1 MNSLGKLNVS
11 RVAVQIE
18 NTLALVNINLDFSL
32 WRCAPSPEYHPVGLA
47 LTLKRKHEA
56 EKGEIHRTACKL
68 GFLFHELVP
77 ETPRL
82 FKTFD
87 GPFQPFIG
95 ADCTSIWAAA
105 TSGPSLI
112 GVFLLDCMLAD
123 AWEAKAATSIRVELV
138 EKRIRTVKA
147 DLETSWDASARSWL
161 RRAEASMKFQ
171 HSQFDLIAQNLNI
184 PYPKGKSTYE
194 TAVITWTLAM
204 EVFEK
209 LLHNTP
215 QQACDR
221 SVLRGISAWNFVPQ
235 SSCLSG

>member
-82 FKTFD
+82 FKTFGSRVPKSWPALVSTPRD
-87 GPFQPFIG
+87 QREMALFNL
-95 ADCTSIWAAA
+95 
-105 TSGPSLI
+105 SL
-112 GVFLLDCMLAD
+112 
-123 AWEAKAATSIRVELV
+123 E
-138 EKRIRTVKA
+138 RTVP
-147 DLETSWDASARSWL
+147 LYGLL
-161 RRAEASMKFQ
+161 R
-171 HSQFDLIAQNLNI
+171 HLGL
-184 PYPKGKSTYE
+184 P
-194 TAVITWTLAM
+194 
-204 EVFEK
+204 
-209 LLHNTP
+209 
-215 QQACDR
+215 
-221 SVLRGISAWNFVPQ
+221 
-235 SSCLSG
+235 